1 MGLHIGDNYAAVT
14 QLGECKT
21 EDLEVAGSSPA
32 RGTIHFFGLTA
43 SIGRG
48 LGKMDVVI
56 MDVDDPS
63 MTLSEIMQMVSRFQS
78 EHPELDVYLDGD
90 RRAIMG
96 RPHSVQESL
105 ER

>member
-1 MGLHIGDNYAAVT
+1 MDIGDNYAAVT

-32 RGTIHFFGLTA
+32 RGTIVILLSKTII
-43 SIGRG
+43 SCR
-48 LGKMDVVI
+48 LETMDVVI
-56 MDVDDPS
+56 KDVDDPD
-63 MTLSEIMQMVSRFQS
+63 MTLSEIMQLVQIYQS
-78 EHPELDVYLDGD
+78 DNPDMDVYLDGD

-96 RPHSVQESL
+96 RPHNVQEGL

>member
-1 MGLHIGDNYAAVT
+1 
-14 QLGECKT
+14 
-21 EDLEVAGSSPA
+21 
-32 RGTIHFFGLTA
+32 
-43 SIGRG
+43 
-48 LGKMDVVI
+48 MDVVI

-63 MTLSEIMQMVSRFQS
+63 MTLSEIMQMINRFQS